1 MKYVG
6 PDIFRYRIGFGKREK
21 ANFADIN
28 FVWPFGPFCP
38 SYNPVT
44 MNFRHT
50 AVRLF
55 LSAISG
61 VCAGIL
67 PAQAENL
74 DSLLQVLDT
83 CLLNRAHY
91 EEVFQEKALAVKKQ
105 AQHAA
110 TKEDALKYWDQLS
123 IMEFGRHGDEALSA
137 CEKAGAL
144 ARQLG
149 RYRLAAVV
157 AQREAAV
164 LGMCGFPWEGKALL
178 ESAFEDALLRP
189 YLQKSHY
196 TALYDLYDYFHA
208 YDLPSSLLNRNYAF
222 LQTLEDSIRKYE
234 TDSTALSLTF
244 HYSTRKVD
252 DMVVLLKRRLEEV
265 RPEVKG
271 VIATTISN
279 KYFLKRDIPLR
290 DYYWALAAIF
300 NIRSARHDNEA
311 LTRLAARMVET
322 GDWRR
327 ALLYGRAAY
336 EEALTYNSRSRLL
349 ETVPVMAATERHVT
363 EEAQKRLRVFRIC
376 VLAVLLLAGCMLL
389 VVVKLKRRNRK
400 LVREMALLRRTL
412 DENEKTAGEW
422 RLAVADKNES
432 AMRFLKLA
440 LDSVL
445 KFEQMKQLVLM
456 KLEAGES
463 ERLKKMLKNPALL
476 DNFKE
481 TCLKRFY
488 VAFLRLHPTFL
499 KEVNALL
506 RPECALVLSDTEIMN
521 NELRLLAFL
530 RIGIT
535 DSAHIAAILGVS
547 VNTVYCYRTKIR
559 GWANDRKNIERQI
572 ADMK

>member
-1 MKYVG
+1 
-6 PDIFRYRIGFGKREK
+6 
-21 ANFADIN
+21 
-28 FVWPFGPFCP
+28 
-38 SYNPVT
+38 
-44 MNFRHT
+44 
-50 AVRLF
+50 
-55 LSAISG
+55 
-61 VCAGIL
+61 
-67 PAQAENL
+67 
-74 DSLLQVLDT
+74 
-83 CLLNRAHY
+83 
-91 EEVFQEKALAVKKQ
+91 
-105 AQHAA
+105 
-110 TKEDALKYWDQLS
+110 
-123 IMEFGRHGDEALSA
+123 
-137 CEKAGAL
+137 
-144 ARQLG
+144 
-149 RYRLAAVV
+149 
-157 AQREAAV
+157 
-164 LGMCGFPWEGKALL
+164 
-178 ESAFEDALLRP
+178 
-189 YLQKSHY
+189 
-196 TALYDLYDYFHA
+196 
-208 YDLPSSLLNRNYAF
+208 
-222 LQTLEDSIRKYE
+222 
-234 TDSTALSLTF
+234 
-244 HYSTRKVD
+244 
-252 DMVVLLKRRLEEV
+252 
-265 RPEVKG
+265 
-271 VIATTISN
+271 
-279 KYFLKRDIPLR
+279 
-290 DYYWALAAIF
+290 
-300 NIRSARHDNEA
+300 
-311 LTRLAARMVET
+311 
-322 GDWRR
+322 
-327 ALLYGRAAY
+327 
-336 EEALTYNSRSRLL
+336 
-349 ETVPVMAATERHVT
+349 MAATERHVT
-363 EEAQKRLRVFRIC
+363 EEAQKRLRV
-376 VLAVLLLAGCMLL
+376 LLAGCMLL

-481 TCLKRFY
+481 TCLKRFD